1 MYTIFLLGL
10 IVGLMIYHVLCKCQ
24 DKLTLSNIIVKLT
37 RQAARWTTAARQ
49 DKNVMIQ
56 VLHANYG
63 TGYLWALRDI
73 ATDTEIKNATGIDI
87 LEFEKEIV
95 QTQDASTLR
104 MAKICPKYA
113 PEKSYLTS
121 IGGEH

>member
-1 MYTIFLLGL
+1 MYKIFLLGL

-24 DKLTLSNIIVKLT
+24 DNQTLSNIIAKLT
-37 RQAARWTTAARQ
+37 RQSARWTTAARQ
-49 DKNVMIQ
+49 DKNAMIQ

-63 TGYLWALRDI
+63 TGYLWALKDI

-95 QTQDASTLR
+95 KTQDEATLR